1 MAHNSNL
8 APILKAIAL
17 KKQELESELAPGG
30 QLDGFDG
37 LTSDQKFVKNLD
49 PQVCDLYR
57 GVAKVMAR
65 FRSGQPPKA
74 FKIIP
79 NLANWEQILELTEPN
94 NWTAA
99 SVYEATK
106 LFASNLKNDMA
117 QKFYNI
123 ILLPRLRD
131 DINEYKKLN
140 FHMYNALKRSLYKPA
155 AFYKGIILPLCED
168 SAEASLREAV
178 IISSIIKRTHVP
190 LMHSAAAL
198 LKIAEMPHSP
208 VRCVFMM
215 DLISKNYALPFRVLD
230 ALVDHFNRYTYDES
244 FEPNVQWHQTLLKF
258 CQLYARDISSE
269 QKEAL
274 LELIKHHTHPQISP
288 EIRKVLQKTKPR
300 DVELSQQERM
310 ELVDEAADNEEN
322 DVDDDDDEDFDDVD
336 DDDDDDVD
344 DKDEDDS
351 GEMIE

>member
-1 MAHNSNL
+1 M
-8 APILKAIAL
+8 
-17 KKQELESELAPGG
+17 
-30 QLDGFDG
+30 
-37 LTSDQKFVKNLD
+37 D

-65 FRSGQPPKA
+65 FKSGQPPKA

-79 NLANWEQILELTEPN
+79 TLENWEQVLELTEPN

-106 LFASNLKNDMA
+106 LFASNLKTDMA

-131 DINEYKKLN
+131 DISEFKKLN
-140 FHMYNALKRSLYKPA
+140 FHLYNALKRSLYKPA

-178 IISSIIKRTHVP
+178 IISSIIKKIHVP

-230 ALVDHFNRYTYDES
+230 ALVDHFTRYTYDES
-244 FEPNVQWHQTLLKF
+244 FVPNVQWHQTLLKF
-258 CQLYARDISSE
+258 CQLYTRDISSE
-269 QKEAL
+269 QREAL
-274 LELIKHHTHPQISP
+274 LDLIKHHTHSQISP
-288 EIRKVLQKTKPR
+288 EIRKILQETEPR
-300 DVELSQQERM
+300 DVELGQ
-310 ELVDEAADNEEN
+310 
-322 DVDDDDDEDFDDVD
+322 
-336 DDDDDDVD
+336 D
-344 DKDEDDS
+344 DKMSET
-351 GEMIE
+351 

>member
-1 MAHNSNL
+1 MAGSNMES
-8 APILKAIAL
+8 ILKAISL
-17 KKQELESELAPGG
+17 KRQELESELAPGG
-30 QLDGFDG
+30 QLEGFDG

-79 NLANWEQILELTEPN
+79 TLANWEQILELTEPN

-99 SVYEATK
+99 SVHEATK

-131 DINEYKKLN
+131 DISEYKKLN
-140 FHMYNALKRSLYKPA
+140 FHMYEALKRSLYKPA

-168 SAEASLREAV
+168 SAETTLREAV
-178 IISSIIKRTHVP
+178 TISSILKKVHVP
-190 LMHSAAAL
+190 VLHSAAAL

-208 VRCVFMM
+208 ARCVFMM
-215 DLISKNYALPFRVLD
+215 DLISKNYALPYRVLD
-230 ALVDHFNRYTYDES
+230 ALVDHFHRYTYDET
-244 FEPNVQWHQTLLKF
+244 FQPNVQWHQTLLKF
-258 CQLYARDISSE
+258 CQLYTRDISSE
-269 QKEAL
+269 QREAL
-274 LELIKHHTHPQISP
+274 LELIKQHSHHQISP
-288 EIRKVLQKTKPR
+288 EIRKILQKTQPR
-300 DVELSQQERM
+300 DAELTREERM
-310 ELVDEAADNEEN
+310 EQVEDDDQKANGQEN
-322 DVDDDDDEDFDDVD
+322 DDDDDDDDDEDE
-336 DDDDDDVD
+336 
-344 DKDEDDS
+344 DEDFDTDDGDES
-351 GEMIE
+351 DEMEE